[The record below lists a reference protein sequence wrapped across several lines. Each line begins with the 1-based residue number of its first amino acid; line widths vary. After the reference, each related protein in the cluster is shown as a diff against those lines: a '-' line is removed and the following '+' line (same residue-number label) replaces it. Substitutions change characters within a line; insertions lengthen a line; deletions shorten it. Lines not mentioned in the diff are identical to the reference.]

1 MEAILVMCKA
11 DGTRR
16 DFLLNKSKVLVGRT
30 VACDV
35 RILLPCVSR
44 KHCEIVIENDEI
56 EVQDLGSTNG
66 TFVNTIRV
74 QKTTLSAGDKL
85 IIGPVVFTIR
95 VNGEPAHIEPVRTL
109 AEATNGET
117 AMINKSEQ
125 VIVSDN
131 DTGATQNRDD
141 QFYDS
146 EGIGTSIEL
155 NDSIAALEANAKD
168 ENAKS
173 RDLP

>member
-1 MEAILVMCKA
+1 M
-11 DGTRR
+11 R
-16 DFLLNKSKVLVGRT
+16 
-30 VACDV
+30 
-35 RILLPCVSR
+35 
-44 KHCEIVIENDEI
+44 
-56 EVQDLGSTNG
+56 
-66 TFVNTIRV
+66 IRV
-74 QKTTLSAGDKL
+74 KKTTLSTGDEL